1 MAGHS
6 PFLIA
11 LMVGNLVAFLAN
23 QFLSLLGNTR
33 EFLGIDLKLYPNTI
47 GNISDKLMLEI
58 TPSGPT
64 FSIWGAIYVWQ
75 AIWIIYALV
84 NICRR
89 APDGYVYNSP
99 ALLTS
104 TFFSLSILNWFIVIS
119 WTFLWCWEL
128 VWASFVFLALTA
140 ISIYTLIGLSCK
152 ALAEHSE
159 TLIKQERK
167 KEIWLIRAFVQNGL
181 AFYGAWCTIATLLN
195 VATALTYGEHPR
207 FDQST
212 SSTIALSILAVELV
226 VFSISDW
233 TVLDKYTRYIFSE
246 YIVVIIALSGSIIKN
261 WNPEKRNSIFT
272 AVLLGMAVFC
282 LVVKM
287 IVMLWRHFRDTGR
300 QKVFIPT
307 TESTQ
312 GGTA

>member
-6 PFLIA
+6 PLLIA
-11 LMVGNLVAFLAN
+11 LMVGNLMVFVAN
-23 QFLSLLGNTR
+23 QFLSLFSNTR
-33 EFLGIDLKLYPNTI
+33 EFLGIETKLYPNTI

-58 TPSGPT
+58 TPSGAT

-84 NICRR
+84 NTCRR

-99 ALLTS
+99 ALLTV
-104 TFFSLSILNWFIVIS
+104 TFFSVSILNWFIVIS

-128 VWASFVFLALTA
+128 VWAAFVFLALTA
-140 ISIYTLIGLSCK
+140 ITIYTLIGLSCK

-167 KEIWLIRAFVQNGL
+167 KEIWLIRTLVQNGL

-195 VATALTYGEHPR
+195 VATALTYGDHPK

-212 SSTIALSILAVELV
+212 SCTIALGILTTELV
-226 VFSISDW
+226 VFFISDL
-233 TVLDKYTRYIFSE
+233 TILDRHTRYIFSE
-246 YIVVIIALSGSIIKN
+246 YIVVVIALSGSITKN

-272 AVLLGMAVFC
+272 AILLGMAALC
-282 LVVKM
+282 LVVKVV
-287 IVMLWRHFRDTGR
+287 VMLWRHFRGAER
-300 QKVFIPT
+300 QKVFVPT
-307 TESTQ
+307 TESMQ
-312 GGTA
+312 NGAA